1 MGRLRLRN
9 PPHLKY
15 PWWSRGKEADHF
27 MSIIS
32 LDSEF
37 AFTPYTRTSSLVHLS
52 HKTKR
57 GHVQL
62 GPTTF
67 SQKWKVPKDGFYTPT
82 DVRLVITP
90 HISERAGVMAT
101 VKLLDE
107 SDMSPSRVLF
117 QSQEFNLGHGLT
129 LEGSQLPFCLP
140 VGEYPI
146 AFEVTVSRSQF
157 ADTRTM
163 FSTSLEWRM
172 MWSATPL
179 SRVRSVFAV
188 AQQPVLDA
196 TPSFKQLKIKNKG
209 TNSSGPRAANRGHK
223 VERLTAP
230 DGGTTDSL
238 VTVGCVGSEAGRSV
252 GL

>member
-1 MGRLRLRN
+1 MA
-9 PPHLKY
+9 
-15 PWWSRGKEADHF
+15 E
-27 MSIIS
+27 IIS

-37 AFTPYTRTSSLVHLS
+37 AFTPYSQTSSTVHLS

-57 GHVQL
+57 GRVGLCPQ
-62 GPTTF
+62 TF
-67 SQKWKVPKDGFYTPT
+67 SDKWKVPKNGFYTPT
-82 DVRLVITP
+82 DVRLAVTP

-117 QSQEFNLGHGLT
+117 QSKEFNLGHGLT

-157 ADTRTM
+157 AETRTM

-172 MWSATPL
+172 MWSVTPL
-179 SRVRSVFAV
+179 SRVKSVFAV

-196 TPSFKQLKIKNKG
+196 TPSFKMLKNKD
-209 TNSSGPRAANRGHK
+209 TISSGPRALMLDYDSGK
-223 VERLTAP
+223 VDSES
-230 DGGTTDSL
+230 GGTTVGL
-238 VTVGCVGSEAGRSV
+238 VTDGCVGPSSSTLSKKSRKVKECPGGAP
-252 GL
+252 

>member
-1 MGRLRLRN
+1 
-9 PPHLKY
+9 
-15 PWWSRGKEADHF
+15 
-27 MSIIS
+27 MSIVS
-32 LDSEF
+32 LDGEF

-62 GPTTF
+62 GPSTF

-82 DVRLVITP
+82 DVRLVVTP

-101 VKLLDE
+101 VKLVDE
-107 SDMSPSRVLF
+107 SDMSPSRVLY
-117 QSQEFNLGHGLT
+117 QSKEFNLGHGLT
-129 LEGSQLPFCLP
+129 MEGSQLPFCLP

-163 FSTSLEWRM
+163 FTTSLEWRM

-179 SRVRSVFAV
+179 SRVKSVFAE
-188 AQQPVLDA
+188 AHQPVLDA
-196 TPSFKQLKIKNKG
+196 NPSFRHLKIKDKG
-209 TNSSGPRAANRGHK
+209 TKSSGPRAAKALGGS
-223 VERLTAP
+223 EQLLLS
-230 DGGTTDSL
+230 DGGTTLGL
-238 VTVGCVGSEAGRSV
+238 VTESCVGSEKSKPSKADRAGPVSGRQ
-252 GL
+252 